1 MSKLLKSLYV
11 VAQKFPNTDI
21 SIIDECV
28 FETKAEAEAEK
39 ANTLKLYQEMRLN
52 PGKLEVM
59 TLEDYIKECSQL
71 AAECERERNV
81 NTLMK
86 VFS

>member
-1 MSKLLKSLYV
+1 MSKRLKSLYV
-11 VAQKFPNTDI
+11 IAQRMPYSSIDI
-21 SIIDECV
+21 FDDCV
-28 FETKAEAEAEK
+28 FETKEEAETEK
-39 ANTLKLYQEMRLN
+39 ANTLKLYKEMRLN
-52 PGKLEVM
+52 SGKLEVM